1 MFFLGPNLLRKV
13 ANMQKSKAL
22 KKLCLAYFFKSDYK
36 ISSFQKTENIT
47 PSVFEKRLTWCF
59 RIFDNLIFF
68 NNFWKN
74 TQGIV
79 FSTH

>member
-36 ISSFQKTENIT
+36 ISSFWKTENIT
-47 PSVFEKRLTWCF
+47 QSVFEKRLTWCF
-59 RIFDNLIFF
+59 WSFDNLIFLITF
-68 NNFWKN
+68 EK
-74 TQGIV
+74 IRKA
-79 FSTH
+79 